1 MRIRN
6 LWESPRITGLLSNIL
21 CFTCITRAVQ
31 DYEVCPLP
39 CWNQVA
45 ILRVYTLKPTKK
57 ADEFIQQKDR
67 YHLGVQTSL
76 LLTKRKLRSS
86 IGSFL
91 KKKIYLITNHL
102 KRRPVIFKF
111 SILLSTR
118 LYTNTWTFSLA
129 NGNQTTNTKN
139 SLKLHFCISDI
150 IKHWKPK
157 TGKQ

>member
-1 MRIRN
+1 MRN

-21 CFTCITRAVQ
+21 CFTFITRAVQ
-31 DYEVCPLP
+31 DYDVCPSP
-39 CWNQVA
+39 WGNQVA
-45 ILRVYTLKPTKK
+45 ISRVYTFKPTQKGRRIHTAK
-57 ADEFIQQKDR
+57 RQISPRSANFIAFNEKE
-67 YHLGVQTSL
+67 T
-76 LLTKRKLRSS
+76 TKFNRVLSE
-86 IGSFL
+86 
-91 KKKIYLITNHL
+91 KKICLITNHL

-118 LYTNTWTFSLA
+118 LYTITWTFSLA

-157 TGKQ
+157 TGKP